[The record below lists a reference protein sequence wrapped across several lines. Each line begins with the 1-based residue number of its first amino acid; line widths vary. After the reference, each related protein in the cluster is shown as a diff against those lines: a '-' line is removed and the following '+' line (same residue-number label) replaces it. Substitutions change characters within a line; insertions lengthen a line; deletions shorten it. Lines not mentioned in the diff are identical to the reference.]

1 MKTRAILTSTV
12 YPFRRKATLSLA
24 AAVAAALA
32 GQTAQADNIWDGGG
46 SGLFNWS
53 DPLNWGLDVE
63 PTFGTLTFAG
73 ALGTTNTVDANF
85 NMNQLL
91 WTDSSAWTLNS
102 SGGSVISLFENGGI
116 QAKIENQSTGLVT
129 INAPITFAATAG
141 ASWGE
146 INAVNGDLAFGASGA
161 LTVNGTALAGIRM
174 FGANHTTTFNNTVNA
189 AGKYFATTAATGGIV
204 EVGGAF
210 TSGDFYLMNGSTLK
224 LNTGGSITTSGL
236 RLGGDF
242 ATTGTQDQ
250 TLGATFQLTALA
262 GGQTFSSAIN
272 SVAGNTSG
280 ALRVDSLNT
289 SGTNT
294 LSGSIFLDSPL
305 IFQQAAG
312 GTLAVTGSVS
322 NGSSLIKS
330 GAGTLALSGAN
341 SYFGETLLNEGTI
354 LMGNAAA
361 LGTGALTV
369 NGGTIDNT
377 SGGAITTPGQKPL
390 NLNGDLIFT
399 GSNNLNLNGG
409 ILTVGGA
416 PGTRTLGVNAGIL
429 SVRSLVGTPD
439 YTLSKTGAGTLALTS
454 TVNNETVFGGTL
466 DIASGIVQVAAGSAD
481 HRFGAITGTGIYE
494 NGGTANKWMRTNAAT
509 DFIFGGTIRNGTAR
523 IGYEKEGVGTATFTG
538 TLGAPGSG
546 LDTLSV
552 TNGKVILASTA
563 TAYIGG
569 TAFGT
574 VQVGTVSGQNGILE
588 INGATLNSMR
598 TNTPQLNIGTAAGSR
613 GFLTMTSG
621 TITTL
626 NATTGE
632 IWISNNLTSFG
643 EFTMSGGTVTT
654 GNWVAVGRGGL
665 GILNISGGAINVSTN
680 PYTHGSF
687 AGSAGVTNVTGGTI
701 NVNSPGAVGM
711 YMAEAGNGTLNL
723 LSGAVNIAPVATRG
737 LNLTNGVGT
746 GIANLNGGILTI
758 PAVTKIGGGSG
769 TLNFGGGTLRANISN
784 PAFFQGLTN
793 ATIYSG
799 GANIDTNGF
808 DITVAQPLNTP
819 TGAGVT
825 AIAITDGG
833 AGYVDKPFVTLTGG
847 TGTGATAVANV
858 IGGVVTGFT
867 IANPGT
873 GYGAGDV
880 LTATLFGGGATIAAT
895 VGPITLADNLTTGG
909 LTKKGAGTLTISS
922 TTSSYGGPTT
932 ISAGK
937 LNISTISN
945 GGFTGNLGASSSA
958 TANLILDG
966 GTLQYSGGTAST
978 DRGFT
983 VAADK
988 TGTIE
993 VSNSLTA
1000 LTFSGGT
1007 AATNG
1012 NLTKTG
1018 AGVLSLTG
1026 INAHTGTTN
1035 ANGGILAFTGV
1046 SAGPVAIGAG
1056 QLNAGYQAVGSL
1068 TAPSLLLGAGSGLD
1082 FDFGVGNDI
1091 VTISTIGGLTLGT
1104 TTLNLY
1110 QAGGVTAFATNGTY
1124 TLLDYDTSYVGA
1136 LLGAFSVAN
1145 SQPGKI
1151 YSIADNV
1158 ALSTIEMTIGD
1169 SLNTTWNVDGGGAW
1183 GTIGNWTVGIPN
1195 SIGATAN
1202 FGPIL
1207 TAPNAPAA
1215 IAVGGPKTVG
1225 NIVISNPNAY
1235 NITGSAADTITL
1247 NNGLGT
1253 ATIGVTAGS
1262 HSVSAPIILVNPSN
1276 FSADTGTT
1284 LAISGSISGSVLSK
1298 TGLGTVTLAG
1308 TNSYTVTTITSGVL
1322 QIGAG
1327 GTAGT
1332 LGTGAATIGA
1342 GAKLSLNRSDAL
1354 TVANNISGE
1363 GSLTEDSTGTVTYD
1377 GTATH
1382 TGSTDINAGT
1392 FINNGT
1398 ISGTSS
1404 LNVNNAI
1411 AMLDGNSTTNI
1422 AGTVNVANLGSNA
1435 ATLNIQGASVATI
1448 TGATNIGTGA
1458 GSTGTLNIL
1467 GTAGATFTGPIN
1479 VAVGAL
1485 NLNTTGTVTTPTET
1499 NIGNGFG
1506 TNGTFK
1512 VDAGT
1517 FTQTNATVLYV
1528 GRNGGTG
1535 TYTQTGGTLTAG
1547 TAGLRFGV
1555 DGAGSIGNG
1564 SLSGTG
1570 SITTAGEFWLSNGV
1584 GNSSTFTM
1592 SGGTL
1597 SSGSWFVVGRTGG
1610 TGTLNLSGGTIT
1622 KGGAANNY
1630 TIIGS
1635 LGGTGT
1641 VVQTGGAFN
1650 TTAGGI
1656 RIGENNGA
1664 TPALN
1669 GLWDMQSGSSTVV
1682 GEINVAWSSSQ
1693 ATWNVS
1699 GTSTVNATG
1708 RLIVAASTGNAGA
1721 NGGAVINGNPVGIV
1735 NISGGTVTF
1744 AGGDSR
1750 IGGDIAPATAGTNSA
1765 SVGANGTVNVTGGVL
1780 NFGNNMQIGAY
1791 GIGNMNI
1798 SGTGAVNATVGF
1810 PVVGRFIGGN
1820 GTLTLSGGTFTQS
1833 GLTNL
1838 LIIGE
1843 EGTGTLNLNS
1853 GLVDTQGLRIGHA
1866 PTGNGTVNLNG
1877 GTLSTASILQ
1887 TNPASIAAFRFNG
1900 GVLKPTVD
1908 SPDFLQGL
1916 APTSITIE
1924 NGGAKID
1931 TNAHLLTITQGLA
1944 PGLASTGGLT
1954 KQGNGTL
1961 SLSGPSTY
1969 IGATVIES
1977 GTLALTGSISASTAI
1992 TVKAGSFFDVS
2003 ALAFSIASGQTLGGN
2018 GTVTGAVSTAAG
2030 ARISPGES
2038 IGTLN
2043 FNSSLDLTNAVTPP
2057 ASIALVFELGTGAG
2071 NGDKVA
2077 LSASTLSIGSGLL
2090 EFDDFNFTAPG
2101 FAPNNGDTYVLF
2113 DTTLPIIGTLGT
2125 NLTGLIEGYSGTLS
2139 LSGDSTDILLTVIP
2153 EPGSLTLLLG
2163 GLGVLASR
2171 RRHRHGALAAKA

>member
-1 MKTRAILTSTV
+1 MKTTSAKRILSKNISSILALSAGLGFATS
-12 YPFRRKATLSLA
+12 
-24 AAVAAALA
+24 
-32 GQTAQADNIWDGGG
+32 AQAANVWDGGG
-46 SGLFNWS
+46 VDNLWSTLANWDDDLF
-53 DPLNWGLDVE
+53 
-63 PTFGTLTFAG
+63 PTYGTLTFSG
-73 ALGTTNTVDANF
+73 AARTTNVVDANISM
-85 NMNQLL
+85 NMLL
-91 WTDSSAWTLNS
+91 WNGGSPWTLNNS
-102 SGGSVISLFENGGI
+102 NGAVISLFDNSLV
-116 QAKIENQSTGLVT
+116 QAKVENQSSGLVT
-129 INAPITFAATAG
+129 INAPITFAATLG
-141 ASWGE
+141 AAFGE
-146 INAVNGDLAFGASGA
+146 INAVNGGLTFGSAGA
-161 LTVNGTALAGIRM
+161 LTVNGSAVAGIRM
-174 FGANHTTTFNNTVNA
+174 FGAAQTTTFNNTVSA
-189 AGKYFATTAATGGIV
+189 AGKYFATTAAAGGIV

-224 LNTGGSITTSGL
+224 LNTGGSISTTGL

-242 ATTGTQDQ
+242 ATTGQQ
-250 TLGATFQLTALA
+250 NLTLGATFQLTALA
-262 GGQTFSSAIN
+262 GGQTFAGNIN
-272 SVAGNTSG
+272 SVTLNTSG
-280 ALRVDSLNT
+280 ALMVDSLNT
-289 SGTNT
+289 AGTNT
-294 LSGSIFLDSPL
+294 LGGGIFLDSPL
-305 IFQQAAG
+305 RLQQAAG
-312 GTLAVTGSVS
+312 GTLAATGVISGAS
-322 NGSSLIKS
+322 TLTKQ
-330 GAGTLALSGAN
+330 GAGTLTLSGIN
-341 SYFGETLLNEGTI
+341 TFTGGTTLAAGTLNVNT
-354 LMGNAAA
+354 ASA
-361 LGTGALTV
+361 LGTGALAVT
-369 NGGTIDNT
+369 GGTLDAT
-377 SGGAITTPGQKPL
+377 AGAIITTAAKAM
-390 NLNGDLIFT
+390 NWNGDFTFT
-399 GSNNLNLNGG
+399 GTNNLSTNLGAV
-409 ILTVGGA
+409 TVGGA
-416 PGTRTLGVNAGIL
+416 AGQRTLNVAGGVLTTGLINTNAGIGL
-429 SVRSLVGTPD
+429 T
-439 YTLSKTGAGTLALTS
+439 KTGAGTLFMANTANTS
-454 TVNNETVFGGTL
+454 TFTGLLDIQAGTLQTAGDLNINGGLSGGGTL
-466 DIASGIVQVAAGSAD
+466 
-481 HRFGAITGTGIYE
+481 E
-494 NGGTANKWMRTNAAT
+494 NGGAASKWIYVTSPSDT
-509 DFIFGGTIRNGTAR
+509 TFSGTIRDNPNNAAVRLGIVKRGPGMLTLTGTT
-523 IGYEKEGVGTATFTG
+523 TATDRFAVEGGTLRLTG
-538 TLGAPGSG
+538 THTAGNGAAANQIATIGSIANQNGVLRIDGGALNANKTNAPSISISTVANAPGF
-546 LDTLSV
+546 V
-552 TNGKVILASTA
+552 RMTA
-563 TAYIGG
+563 
-569 TAFGT
+569 
-574 VQVGTVSGQNGILE
+574 
-588 INGATLNSMR
+588 GAISATSELWLGN
-598 TNTPQLNIGTAAGSR
+598 PAG
-613 GFLTMTSG
+613 
-621 TITTL
+621 
-626 NATTGE
+626 
-632 IWISNNLTSFG
+632 SFG
-643 EFTMSGGTVTT
+643 ELTMSGGTVTT
-654 GNWVAVGRGGL
+654 GSWLAVARTGTA
-665 GILNISGGAINVSTN
+665 ILNISGGTLTVSGAHYVNASFTGAI
-680 PYTHGSF
+680 
-687 AGSAGVTNVTGGTI
+687 GVTNVSGNGIINTTSTGADTGGMIVGETGRGILNMSGGAI
-701 NVNSPGAVGM
+701 NLTAVG
-711 YMAEAGNGTLNL
+711 G
-723 LSGAVNIAPVATRG
+723 RG
-737 LNLTNGVGT
+737 LSVPQAGGSGIVNLS
-746 GIANLNGGILTI
+746 GGILTT
-758 PAVTKIGGGSG
+758 PKVAKPGAG
-769 TLNFGGGTLRANISN
+769 TGTFNFNGGTLRANLSTA
-784 PAFFQGLTN
+784 AFFQGLTN
-793 ATIYSG
+793 AYIYSG
-799 GANIDTNGF
+799 GANVDSNGF
-808 DITVAQPLNTP
+808 DISIAQPLNAP
-819 TGAGVT
+819 TASGVT
-825 AIAITDGG
+825 GITLAGGG
-833 AGYVDKPFVTLTGG
+833 AGYIDLPLVTLAGG
-847 TGTGATAVANV
+847 TGTGATAVAAV
-858 IGGVVTGFT
+858 AGGVVTGFT
-867 IANPGT
+867 ITNPGT
-873 GYGAGDV
+873 GYSAGDV

-895 VGPITLADNLTTGG
+895 VGPITLADNATTGG

-922 TTSSYGGPTT
+922 TSSSYGGPTT

-945 GGFTGNLGASSSA
+945 GGIASNLGASSSA
-958 TANLILDG
+958 AANLVLDG
-966 GTLQYSGGTAST
+966 ATFQYTGATAST
-978 DRGFT
+978 DRGFA
-983 VAADK
+983 VSANK

-993 VSNSLTA
+993 VPNSLTA

-1012 NLTKTG
+1012 NFTKTG

-1026 INAHTGTTN
+1026 INAHTGTTS

-1056 QLNAGYQAVGSL
+1056 RLNAGYQLVGAL

-1091 VTISTIGGLTLGT
+1091 LSISTIGGLTLGT

-1124 TLLDYDTSYVGA
+1124 TLLDYDTSYTGA

-1158 ALSTIEMTIGD
+1158 ALSTIEITIGD
-1169 SLNTTWNVDGGGAW
+1169 SLNTTWTVDSGGTW
-1183 GTIGNWTVGIPN
+1183 GTIGNWTVAVPN

-1215 IAVGGPKTVG
+1215 VAVGGPKTVG

-1235 NITGSAADTITL
+1235 NITGGAADTLTL

-1253 ATIGVTAGS
+1253 ATVSVTAGN
-1262 HSVSAPIILVNPSN
+1262 HSVSAPINLVNPSN
-1276 FSADTGTT
+1276 FSAATGTA
-1284 LAISGSISGSVLSK
+1284 LILSGGISGSILSK
-1298 TGLGTVTLAG
+1298 TGAGIVTLAG
-1308 TNSYTVTTITSGVL
+1308 TNSYTATNITNGVL

-1327 GTAGT
+1327 STTGT

-1363 GSLTEDSTGTVTYD
+1363 GTLTEDSTGTVTYS

-1398 ISGTSS
+1398 LSGTAS

-1422 AGTVNVANLGSNA
+1422 AGILNVANLGANTA
-1435 ATLNIQGASVATI
+1435 ALSIQGAAVATV

-1467 GTAGATFTGPIN
+1467 GSAGATFAGPIN

-1485 NLNTTGTVTTPTET
+1485 NLNTTGTVTTPAEA

-1506 TNGTFK
+1506 TNATFRM
-1512 VDAGT
+1512 DAGT
-1517 FTQTNATVLYV
+1517 FTQTTGTLLYV

-1535 TYTQTGGTLTAG
+1535 TYTQTGGTVTTG
-1547 TAGLRFGV
+1547 TAGMRFGV
-1555 DGAGSIGNG
+1555 DGSGSIGNG

-1570 SITTAGEFWLSNGV
+1570 SITTAGEFWLSNGA

-1592 SGGTL
+1592 SGGTITT
-1597 SSGSWFVVGRTGG
+1597 GSWFVVGRASA

-1630 TIIGS
+1630 TILGS
-1635 LGGTGT
+1635 LGGTAT
-1641 VVQTGGAFN
+1641 VIQTGGAFN

-1669 GLWDMQSGSSTVV
+1669 GLWDMQGGSSTVV
-1682 GEINVAWSSSQ
+1682 GEINIAWSSAQ

-1708 RLIVAASTGNAGA
+1708 RLIVAAATGNAGA
-1721 NGGAVINGNPVGIV
+1721 NAGAVVNGNPVGIV

-1744 AGGDSR
+1744 AGADSR

-1765 SVGANGTVNVTGGVL
+1765 SVGANGTVNVSGGVL
-1780 NFGNNMQIGAY
+1780 NFGNNLQIGAY

-1798 SGTGAVNATVGF
+1798 SGTGAVKATAGF

-1843 EGTGTLNLNS
+1843 EGTGTLNINS
-1853 GLVDTQGLRIGHA
+1853 GVVNTQGLRIGHA
-1866 PTGNGTVNLNG
+1866 ATGNGTVNLNG
-1877 GTLSTASILQ
+1877 GTLNTASILQ

-1931 TNAHLLTITQGLA
+1931 TNARLLTITQGLA

-1954 KQGNGTL
+1954 KQGTGTL
-1961 SLSGPSTY
+1961 TLSGASTY
-1969 IGATVIES
+1969 LGATVIEA

-1992 TVKAGSFFDVS
+1992 TVKAGSFLDVS
-2003 ALAFSIASGQTLGGN
+2003 SLAFSIASGQTLGGN
-2018 GTVTGAVSTAAG
+2018 GTITGAVNTAPG
-2030 ARISPGES
+2030 AKIAPGES

-2043 FNSSLDLTNAVTPP
+2043 FSSSLDITNAVTAP
-2057 ASIALVFELGTGAG
+2057 ATTALVFDLGTGT
-2071 NGDKVA
+2071 GDQAA
-2077 LSASTLSIGSGLL
+2077 LSAGTLNIGSRLL

-2113 DTTLPIIGTLGT
+2113 ATALPIIGTLGT
-2125 NLTGLIEGYSGTLS
+2125 NLTGLIGGYSGTLS
-2139 LSGDSTDILLTVIP
+2139 LSGDSTDILLTVVP

-2163 GLGVLASR
+2163 GLGILAAR
-2171 RRHRHGALAAKA
+2171 RRHRHGSLPAKA